1 MRRAC
6 KSDAPGPGKGDPSC
20 RRPGLS
26 TCQTGTDFVPAKTLS
41 QRPGPHEDRAFCSY
55 PGKSRREA
63 EMGQE
68 LTGYGTEVDTVGGSP
83 GSLYMSV
90 HHPHLLPAGS
100 LLFSFFSEELLLAPP
115 PKPPSSVGYGHPCQ
129 HLAANGWVPGTKAYR

>member
-1 MRRAC
+1 MRQTC
-6 KSDAPGPGKGDPSC
+6 KSDAPGPGKKDPSR
-20 RRPGLS
+20 RRPGLN
-26 TCQTGTDFVPAKTLS
+26 TRQTGTDFVPAKTLS
-41 QRPGPHEDRAFCSY
+41 QRVGPHEDRPFCSY

-68 LTGYGTEVDTVGGSP
+68 LTGYGTEVDTVGGSL

-90 HHPHLLPAGS
+90 HHPHLLPAAGS

-115 PKPPSSVGYGHPCQ
+115 KPPSSVGYGHHC
-129 HLAANGWVPGTKAYR
+129 